1 MSSLRCCK
9 EQKHCYCHL
18 RVENM
23 HLCCYICMILSR
35 TGVCSFSTGPQE
47 TGTVIKRGANKLN
60 SVLLMVLQMLQL
72 PNEGLL
78 CSSVL
83 CFFLTGAPVDD
94 TLCFSICALFFYYA
108 FSYFLHLLFSP
119 ACKLRSCHTKHI
131 MLLPEITLIEIDK

>member
-9 EQKHCYCHL
+9 ERKHCYCHL

-35 TGVCSFSTGPQE
+35 PGVCSFPTGPQE
-47 TGTVIKRGANKLN
+47 TGTVIKSGANKLN
-60 SVLLMVLQMLQL
+60 SVLLMVLEQMLQL

-94 TLCFSICALFFYYA
+94 TSCLCSILLLCF
-108 FSYFLHLLFSP
+108 LLFSP
-119 ACKLRSCHTKHI
+119 SSFFPLPVSLDVVILNI